1 MKKRIIFIIIFTFW
15 FQTSNVY
22 AGTSGSITV
31 STSSTVVGN
40 SVSAT
45 LTINSDDVLGQI
57 YGTFNCEGL
66 GSMDLTYVNNT
77 GENIKSKTFPSIVAT
92 AKSAGTYTCSVS
104 GLQVGTL
111 SHPED
116 GVYAVSVAPKTINVV
131 SANSSGSTGKSGT
144 TAEKK
149 EYSSDNT
156 LKSLSVEGYTIEPAF
171 DKETTEYKLTVDEST
186 EKININA
193 IPNDAKASISG
204 TGEVNL
210 SNGENTFEIK
220 VTAENGNEKI
230 YKLIVTVIDQNPIE
244 VSIGKEKFSIV
255 KKNNNLID
263 KLDYYEEVTIQIND
277 QDVVAY
283 KNTKTKVTL
292 VLLKDKN
299 NKIEYYIY
307 DKQKN
312 TYTLYKSIKVGE
324 VTLQLLNNTNTLP
337 NFKKYTLKLQDQE
350 ITYYK
355 IKESHKVGL
364 IYGTNVKTG
373 NTGYYVYDQN
383 EDTLSKYYDEE
394 VKVYQK
400 ELTKMKNYMMI
411 FLGVVAFISIII
423 IITSLKKGKKHQ
435 KRIHK

>member
-1 MKKRIIFIIIFTFW
+1 MKKFSYIFITLLLFLG
-15 FQTSNVY
+15 FQNVVFADSMSIWSNVSTANVGQMVTISVRVDGAGNFKVTSSDSSVLAGGSSGEWLEGNTY
-22 AGTSGSITV
+22 TFNFSAKKAGTATITVTAIDAADANSNDISGS
-31 STSSTVVGN
+31 SK
-40 SVSAT
+40 SVSVKVVA
-45 LTINSDDVLGQI
+45 
-57 YGTFNCEGL
+57 
-66 GSMDLTYVNNT
+66 NT
-77 GENIKSKTFPSIVAT
+77 T
-92 AKSAGTYTCSVS
+92 
-104 GLQVGTL
+104 
-111 SHPED
+111 
-116 GVYAVSVAPKTINVV
+116 
-131 SANSSGSTGKSGT
+131 SSGSTGNGGT
-144 TAEKK
+144 IAEKK

-193 IPNDAKASISG
+193 IPNDSKASISG

-230 YKLIVTVIDQNPIE
+230 YKLIITVVDQNPI
-244 VSIGKEKFSIV
+244 VVKVGKDEFTVV
-255 KKNNNLID
+255 KKNNDLIPV
-263 KLDYYEEVTIQIND
+263 LDYYEEITIQIDN

-283 KNTKTKVTL
+283 VNEKTKVTL
-292 VLLKDKN
+292 VLLKDNDN
-299 NKIEYYIY
+299 NIAYYVY
-307 DKQKN
+307 NQKEN
-312 TYTLYKSIKVGE
+312 TYTKYRSITVQG
-324 VTLQLLNNTNTLP
+324 VTLQLLDIDSELAHFT
-337 NFKKYTLKLQDQE
+337 KYTLKLQEQTID
-350 ITYYK
+350 YYK
-355 IKESHKVGL
+355 IKKSHKVGL

-373 NTGYYVYDQN
+373 NTDYYVYDQN
-383 EDTLSKYYDEE
+383 EETLSKYYDEE

>member
-1 MKKRIIFIIIFTFW
+1 MKKFSYIFITLLLFLG
-15 FQTSNVY
+15 FQNVVFADSMSIWSNVSTANVGQMVTISVRVDGAGNFKVTSSDSSVLAGGSSGEWLEGNTY
-22 AGTSGSITV
+22 TFNFSAKKAGTATITVTAIDAADANSNDISGS
-31 STSSTVVGN
+31 SK
-40 SVSAT
+40 SVSVKVVA
-45 LTINSDDVLGQI
+45 
-57 YGTFNCEGL
+57 
-66 GSMDLTYVNNT
+66 NT
-77 GENIKSKTFPSIVAT
+77 T
-92 AKSAGTYTCSVS
+92 
-104 GLQVGTL
+104 
-111 SHPED
+111 
-116 GVYAVSVAPKTINVV
+116 
-131 SANSSGSTGKSGT
+131 SSGSTGNGGT
-144 TAEKK
+144 IAEKK

-230 YKLIVTVIDQNPIE
+230 YKLIITVVDQNPI
-244 VSIGKEKFSIV
+244 VVKVGKDEFTVV
-255 KKNNNLID
+255 KKNNDLIPV
-263 KLDYYEEVTIQIND
+263 LDYYEEITIQIDN

-283 KNTKTKVTL
+283 VNEKTKVTL
-292 VLLKDKN
+292 VLLKDNDN
-299 NKIEYYIY
+299 NIAYYVY
-307 DKQKN
+307 NQKEN
-312 TYTLYKSIKVGE
+312 TYTKYRSITVQG
-324 VTLQLLNNTNTLP
+324 VTLQLLDIDSELAHFT
-337 NFKKYTLKLQDQE
+337 KYTLKLQDQT
-350 ITYYK
+350 IDYYK
-355 IKESHKVGL
+355 IKKSHKVGL

-373 NTGYYVYDQN
+373 NTDYYVYDQN